1 MLQLDHKNLDVYK
14 LSVNFVVDL
23 YKVINDFP
31 ALEKYAISQQLRRAA
46 VSIVSNIA
54 EGSSRKSERERVRF
68 YEIARGSLIEIDAQ
82 LEIAFRL
89 KYVNKEDLEVL
100 GSYTVRIFQMLTK
113 MMH

>member
-100 GSYTVRIFQMLTK
+100 G
-113 MMH
+113 